1 MYEIKNE
8 EKRTLRK
15 IPISVKCEITKQIR
29 NNRKIRK
36 LEKKSFKCFLVKRNE
51 MKHTLFKNLSHFIR
65 IFAIY

>member
-36 LEKKSFKCFLVKRNE
+36 LEKK
-51 MKHTLFKNLSHFIR
+51 I
-65 IFAIY
+65 I